1 MKTLKKTAG
10 LAAVISATLAMA
22 ALSPEAM
29 AHNTK
34 KGHTHKTSKKSY
46 STSSSSRSSYTT
58 TTSASDARLR
68 ALEDEV
74 TNLRSELTSA
84 KTVGAD
90 VAAKQSQLETQV
102 AEEAAKEEVK
112 NNMVYFRG
120 GYASLSNNRNNELL
134 TTNSTLSS
142 ISQVPADNGNG
153 NGWYVG
159 AGLDFRATDDL
170 WGATDLVALDA
181 ELMFQ
186 YMNYGEGT
194 NGYAS
199 QQVSSIVGA
208 PVRVRNQITQLTLA
222 ASPKLKFNLLE
233 NNLRPWIIPFGL
245 ALNIVSPPSSG
256 VTVLNPGLML
266 GTGIEYRLWKDIWLG
281 TDFRYQFTGGDL
293 NYKVNY
299 GDTTLLQSTPTQGL
313 TAGGYIG
320 IGF

>member
-1 MKTLKKTAG
+1 MKTLKKTAS

-29 AHNTK
+29 AHSTK
-34 KGHTHKTSKKSY
+34 KKHTHKKST
-46 STSSSSRSSYTT
+46 STSSTHHTSHSSYSSTA
-58 TTSASDARLR
+58 SASDARLR

-74 TNLRSELTSA
+74 TNLRSELTAA
-84 KTVGAD
+84 KTTGAD
-90 VAAKQSQLETQV
+90 VAAKQAQLETQV
-102 AEEAAKEEVK
+102 AEEAAKEEEK
-112 NNMVYFRG
+112 NNLVFFRG
-120 GYASLSNNRNNELL
+120 GYASLDTSRQNELL
-134 TTNSTLSS
+134 TQDANNR
-142 ISQVPADNGNG
+142 INGGNG

-159 AGLDFRATDDL
+159 AGMDFRATDDL
-170 WGATDLVALDA
+170 WGATDLIALDA
-181 ELMFQ
+181 ELMFEYQ
-186 YMNYGEGT
+186 NFGEGQ
-194 NGYAS
+194 NAL
-199 QQVSSIVGA
+199 VSNLTGLD
-208 PVRVRNQITQLTLA
+208 VRNQVTMFTIA
-222 ASPKLKFNLLE
+222 ASPKMKFNLLE

-245 ALNIVSPPSSG
+245 SINVVSPPSSG

-266 GTGIEYRLWKDIWLG
+266 GTGLEYRVWKDIWVG